1 VNKLEEIM
9 IKQNTLHQSSSIKV
23 NNQKFF
29 ITASASALGLVSI
42 YLLYLNKNSLRS
54 KLINLCRTPFNYF
67 TNPSMSDDNHH
78 SSATNAIDTT
88 TLNTNRT
95 PPNPE
100 FVKKRE
106 HFANLNST
114 KKFGDTTLPSSSSPK
129 NSENPKFRKNELSK
143 DVMQTGDDF
152 RASTRSSIMLS
163 PLDVEINRNVAKL
176 KQNID
181 HWSRKDPLT
190 FEPNADCQIDLF
202 KLIEFMLENFA
213 QIDPNKRIE
222 ISTYFE
228 RLSEFNF
235 FQQSDSINCIS
246 FLNVLNSLY
255 SSSRNKDLF
264 ENYVY
269 NNTNGELATDV
280 VELLLKVSL
289 NMTKS
294 SGENLKEMLD
304 SELINEIL
312 LKLLHSY
319 IVDLEKN
326 RNNVKR
332 TKRVE
337 SIKLTSL
344 RILGNILDFFHKH
357 ISDEE
362 NGEEL
367 IRRNASA
374 FVMAFL
380 HMEPIFLPNE
390 AKFGQGRRQFSS
402 SFHLNSLSSSRESLS
417 SKQQYHELML
427 HEYIRFVNSFLKLFV
442 EILND
447 ERFADLNAAIGDS
460 GESRTFYGYLI
471 GSRFFDGVQSCFQ
484 ISNKIDE
491 MVAFI
496 IKSLFRVKEEL
507 VERDLEMLE
516 TKFKNTKSKNDEI
529 DQISTT
535 TESL

>member
-1 VNKLEEIM
+1 M
-9 IKQNTLHQSSSIKV
+9 IKQNTLHQPSSIKV
-23 NNQKFF
+23 NSQKIF
-29 ITASASALGLVSI
+29 IAASASAIGLVSF
-42 YLLYLNKNSLRS
+42 YLIYLNKNSLKS
-54 KLINLCRTPFNYF
+54 KLINLCRTPFKYF
-67 TNPSMSDDNHH
+67 TNPSMSDDNQH
-78 SSATNAIDTT
+78 SSATNVIDTT

-114 KKFGDTTLPSSSSPK
+114 KKFGYTTLPSSSSPK
-129 NSENPKFRKNELSK
+129 NSENSKFRKNELSK
-143 DVMQTGDDF
+143 DTMQTGDDF

-163 PLDVEINRNVAKL
+163 PLDIEINRNVAKL

-190 FEPNADCQIDLF
+190 FQPNDDCQIELF
-202 KLIEFMLENFA
+202 KLIDFTLENFI

-235 FQQSDSINCIS
+235 FQQSNSIKCIS
-246 FLNVLNSLY
+246 FLNILNSFY

-294 SGENLKEMLD
+294 SDENLKEMLD
-304 SELINEIL
+304 SELVNEIL

-337 SIKLTSL
+337 SIKLISL
-344 RILGNILDFFHKH
+344 QILANILDFFHKH

-402 SFHLNSLSSSRESLS
+402 SLNLNSNLSGSRESLS
-417 SKQQYHELML
+417 SKQQYHDLML

-442 EILND
+442 EILSD

-460 GESRTFYGYLI
+460 GQSRTFYGYLI

-516 TKFKNTKSKNDEI
+516 TKLKNTKSKNDEI